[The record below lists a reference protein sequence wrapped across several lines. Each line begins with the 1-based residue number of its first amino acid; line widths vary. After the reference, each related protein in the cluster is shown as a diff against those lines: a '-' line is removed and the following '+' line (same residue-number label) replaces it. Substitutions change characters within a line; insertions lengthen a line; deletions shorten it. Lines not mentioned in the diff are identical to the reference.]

1 MKTKQVVVVG
11 AGVVGLTTAITI
23 QEKGGYDVTI
33 IAETWPS
40 DPKTV
45 KYTSFWAGASHG
57 CYRGPDQELRKVR
70 EETFKVMWELSAP
83 NGPAEGCFHRTTE
96 YAFYHDELGQSADN
110 MPNLKKIPDSD
121 LRGGAKA
128 GYSFSSYV
136 IDPPVYLNY
145 LLSRFIAR
153 GGHIV
158 HGTVQHVSQIVE
170 GGVGIWV
177 NGKPSAAPDALVISN
192 GLGARTLGGVD
203 DAQVYPNRGQNVI
216 IHAPWVTD
224 AMSLSSPDPIIDTYI
239 FPRRN
244 GDVVLGTVR
253 VPNDWYPVPRDQT
266 TTEILERC
274 LALCPEIAPWEIRVR
289 RTPTVDDLRPLIV
302 EVTCGLRPM
311 CAGGVRMEVE
321 LIDGRQKGSKVPMLL
336 NYGYGPSGYE
346 PSWGSARIALGLL
359 EEAL

>member
-1 MKTKQVVVVG
+1 M
-11 AGVVGLTTAITI
+11 
-23 QEKGGYDVTI
+23 
-33 IAETWPS
+33 
-40 DPKTV
+40 
-45 KYTSFWAGASHG
+45 
-57 CYRGPDQELRKVR
+57 
-70 EETFKVMWELSAP
+70 
-83 NGPAEGCFHRTTE
+83 
-96 YAFYHDELGQSADN
+96 
-110 MPNLKKIPDSD
+110 
-121 LRGGAKA
+121 
-128 GYSFSSYV
+128 

-244 GDVVLGTVR
+244 GDVSPSKAQRELTASRCTHVWVHYTGCPRYCSSAKRLVSETAGPAMISFNLFFLSRTCR
-253 VPNDWYPVPRDQT
+253 YPVPRDQT